1 MDELVFGPVPSRR
14 LGRSIGV
21 NNIPH
26 KVCSYSCAYCQV
38 GKGGRIQVERQEF
51 YKPDTLIREVEQK
64 LKLIKPSDYPDY
76 ITIVPDGEPTL
87 DINLGTLIAKLKNL
101 GVPVAVITNSS
112 MLYRDDVKKDLALA
126 DYVSLKVD
134 TVNPSVWK
142 RINKPHKQLS
152 LDKTLCAI
160 VEFAQAYSGE
170 YVTETM
176 LVKDMNTLE
185 SELTAVA
192 QFLQQVRPNIAYLS
206 IPTRPPAYKGT
217 FPPSEEM
224 LLKAHELFSWHCLNV
239 EYLTAYEG
247 NTFAATGRFEDDL
260 LGITAV
266 HPMRLDAVRELMA
279 KTSAAESTLNGLMAT
294 NRVKQITYEGQV
306 FVVRSFDK

>member
-152 LDKTLCAI
+152 LDKALCAI

-185 SELTAVA
+185 PELTAVA